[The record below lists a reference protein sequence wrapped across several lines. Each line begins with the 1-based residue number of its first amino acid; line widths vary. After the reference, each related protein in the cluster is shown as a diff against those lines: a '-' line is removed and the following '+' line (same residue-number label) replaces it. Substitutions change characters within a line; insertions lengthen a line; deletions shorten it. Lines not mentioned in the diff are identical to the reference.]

1 MIRSIIL
8 DVIYTIIKRTVAD
21 GVTNLNVFQ
30 SPCLVHDETT
40 VIFDESGI
48 VVHYCK
54 SKGYVVIAGVTQEE
68 MEEIME
74 KFKR

>member
-8 DVIYTIIKRTVAD
+8 DVIYTIIKRTVED
-21 GVTNLNVFQ
+21 DVTNLNVYS

-40 VIFDESGI
+40 VIFNENGI

-54 SKGYVVIAGVTQEE
+54 AKGYVVIAGVTQEE

-74 KFKR
+74 KLQR